1 MSDWCMDCIN
11 HLFQPYYKKNGDTHD
26 YCARTKEWVMCS
38 GNACEHFDDLSW
50 RKGGCCGSV

>member
-1 MSDWCMDCIN
+1 MDCIN

-26 YCARTKEWVMCS
+26 YCARTREWVMCT

-50 RKGGCCGSV
+50 RKGGCCG